1 MKQSSAE
8 RRINERF
15 PTYLEGQIALRNGQA
30 PIECIVWDL
39 SETGL
44 RIVVSDPAEVP
55 LEFAL
60 CIPGKSAVA
69 GVRLIWTDGI
79 HYGAMFT
86 A

>member
-1 MKQSSAE
+1 MKHIRAE
-8 RRINERF
+8 RRANERV
-15 PTYLEGQIALRNGQA
+15 PTYLEGQIALKNGQP
-30 PIECIVWDL
+30 PIECVVWDL

-55 LEFAL
+55 VEFAL
-60 CIPGKSAVA
+60 CIPGESAVA

>member
-1 MKQSSAE
+1 MKQSRAE
-8 RRINERF
+8 RWANERF
-15 PTYLEGQIALRNGQA
+15 PTYLEGQIALKNGQA
-30 PIECIVWDL
+30 PIECVVWDL

-44 RIVVSDPAEVP
+44 RMVVSDPAEIP

-60 CIPGKSAVA
+60 CIPGERAAA

-79 HYGAMFT
+79 HYGAIFT